1 MRVNQDYHKKAKDL
15 DARLGGDQQDGFE
28 AELKTFG
35 RDGVVLRPIVLRPIV
50 GAFGEMSSHVDLL
63 ADAIA
68 DTQTAEH
75 LSYCGDRGSKTVKAY
90 YRRVLYRAWGLTA
103 HRGWARFMLD
113 RRSLVQA
120 PGAPRDQSQHPRARN
135 DYDEETAYESYMN
148 PEPGFQSG
156 PGDSAN
162 AD

>member
-1 MRVNQDYHKKAKDL
+1 MAPFLLVTKSSPPSGGAQENAGGSGIMRL
-15 DARLGGDQQDGFE
+15 MPE
-28 AELKTFG
+28 
-35 RDGVVLRPIVLRPIV
+35 
-50 GAFGEMSSHVDLL
+50 
-63 ADAIA
+63 
-68 DTQTAEH
+68 
-75 LSYCGDRGSKTVKAY
+75 
-90 YRRVLYRAWGLTA
+90 
-103 HRGWARFMLD
+103 